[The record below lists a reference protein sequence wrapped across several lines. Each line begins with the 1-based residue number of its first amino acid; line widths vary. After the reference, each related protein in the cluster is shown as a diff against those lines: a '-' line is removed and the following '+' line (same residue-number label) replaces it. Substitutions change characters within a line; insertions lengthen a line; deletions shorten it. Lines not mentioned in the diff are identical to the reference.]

1 VTEEK
6 LIIESISEGEKK
18 IANMTKVAKTIEEEA
33 TGAEQQ
39 AVDYIAAQKKVDEEK
54 IKKMATIEVSEQKK
68 LARLEKQ
75 LEEITE
81 KTAVI
86 KTA

>member
-1 VTEEK
+1 MTEEK